1 MIREKKQRLKLSL
14 SETEREV
21 VEYIWDHSGEVRTS
35 DIYSYFRKSR
45 VQWARQTLNTLLIRI
60 EEKGLIEREHRGV
73 VVAKYTRQQ
82 YDQLCCQE
90 FIQNKFNGSITDMIK
105 SYYLN
110 EPIPDEEAEEL
121 INVIKN
127 SIRK

>member
-14 SETEREV
+14 SETEREA
-21 VEYIWDHSGEVRTS
+21 VEYIWNHSGEVRTS

-45 VQWARQTLNTLLIRI
+45 EQWARQTLNTLLIRI
-60 EEKGLIEREHRGV
+60 EEKGLIERTRRGFV
-73 VVAKYTRQQ
+73 TVKYTRQE
-82 YDQLCCQE
+82 YDQHCCQE
-90 FIQNKFNGSITDMIK
+90 FIRNKFNGSIEDMIK

-110 EPIPDEEAEEL
+110 EPIPAEEVDEL

-127 SIRK
+127 SIRN